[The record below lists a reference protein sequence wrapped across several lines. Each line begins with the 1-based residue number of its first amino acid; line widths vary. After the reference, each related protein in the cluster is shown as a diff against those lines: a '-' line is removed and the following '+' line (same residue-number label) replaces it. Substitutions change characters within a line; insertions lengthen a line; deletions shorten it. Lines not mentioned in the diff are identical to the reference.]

1 MNISVSS
8 LKEKLIQEF
17 DDWIICY
24 SQEEVDVLNLPE
36 ETKHMLSILGLPSG
50 AAPEFQF
57 EELIKPYSSDHY
69 CIGEGR
75 EYKKIVISKKNGE
88 ILQVEGNRKMLIA
101 DSLDSFLYILIL
113 FAEMVG
119 KGIEENGKKAYLS
132 NNIPAHI
139 VLEFKN
145 KLSLLS
151 LDSKF
156 WDDEI
161 ARLLKV

>member
-1 MNISVSS
+1 
-8 LKEKLIQEF
+8 
-17 DDWIICY
+17 
-24 SQEEVDVLNLPE
+24 
-36 ETKHMLSILGLPSG
+36 
-50 AAPEFQF
+50 
-57 EELIKPYSSDHY
+57 
-69 CIGEGR
+69 
-75 EYKKIVISKKNGE
+75 
-88 ILQVEGNRKMLIA
+88 MLIA

-151 LDSKF
+151 LDTKF

-161 ARLLKV
+161 ARLLKVKV